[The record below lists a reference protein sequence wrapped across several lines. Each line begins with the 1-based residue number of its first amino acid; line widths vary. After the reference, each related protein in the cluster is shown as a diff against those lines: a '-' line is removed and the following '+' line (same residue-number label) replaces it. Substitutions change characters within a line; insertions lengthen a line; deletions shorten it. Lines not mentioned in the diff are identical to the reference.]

1 MNRKIL
7 LTVLPALLV
16 LSACQASPKAKDNNL
31 FLEDTLAHEEIFGN
45 VQLEERSL
53 QPRRLDDPVEHPEA
67 NNFSIGVQS
76 QSESAGHI
84 SFRFVAAV
92 RFATSELD
100 PTQAVWS
107 RTVSYTNGNVKKAF
121 GAYPSTAAYKK
132 ISNGGTPYTI
142 DDYNG
147 AHSLS
152 GDNAYTHFVV
162 YTLRNVPVDSNDYYV
177 STYLT
182 LSTKEGQSGGKE
194 MTSKAV
200 AINASQTAKFVYDLG
215 DNGGMFFLDGT
226 IGGSQ
231 KIVKATSIR
240 EGGNKA
246 SFDDVNLVAGDSFVI
261 KEFYNTELEVHGSS
275 TFSGEVSNFNLNNN
289 DAGGKIGVN
298 YSGKYTFYFKYVNGN
313 NELWT
318 NASNLVRPMYVKTQY
333 VKGDWF
339 SSAPKIRLWCVKDG
353 NGSWVDL
360 KTVTEEDL
368 YITNGNFNPTV
379 YDYIIVART
388 NGSNIEQWWN
398 QTINVSDLDRQDS
411 DSNGSAKVLNCI
423 AVWTDKD
430 GSNHYKYGWEKATGN
445 PID

>member
-7 LTVLPALLV
+7 LAVLPAILV
-16 LSACQASPKAKDNNL
+16 LSACQASPKVEANNL

-45 VQLEERSL
+45 VELEARSL
-53 QPRRLDDPVEHPEA
+53 QPRRLDDPIEHPDT

-76 QSESAGHI
+76 QSENTGYI

-92 RFATSELD
+92 RFADSELD

-121 GAYPSTAAYKK
+121 GTFPSANAYKK
-132 ISNGGTPYTI
+132 ISNGGSAYSI

-147 AHSLS
+147 AHGLT

-182 LSTKEGQSGGKE
+182 LSTKEGESGGKE
-194 MTSKAV
+194 LTSKAV
-200 AINASQTAKFVYDLG
+200 AINASETAKFVYDLG
-215 DNGGMFFLDGT
+215 NNGGMFFLEGI

-231 KIVKATSIR
+231 KIVKATTIR

-246 SFDDVNLVAGDSFVI
+246 SFENVNLVAGDSFVI

-275 TFSGEVSNFNLNNN
+275 TFSGEVSTFNLNNN

-298 YSGKYTFYFKYVNGN
+298 YSGKYTFYFKYINGN

-318 NASNLVRPMYVKTQY
+318 NASKLVRPMYVKTEY
-333 VKGDWF
+333 VKGDWW
-339 SSAPKIRLWCVKDG
+339 SSTPKIRLWCVKSN

-360 KTVTEEDL
+360 KTVTNKEL
-368 YITNGNFNPTV
+368 YVTDGNFDPTV
-379 YDYIIVART
+379 YDYVIVART
-388 NGSNIEQWWN
+388 NGSNITEWWN
-398 QTINVSDLDRQDS
+398 QTINVGDLNRTDS
-411 DSNGSAKVLNCI
+411 DSNENAKVLNCI
-423 AVWTDKD
+423 AVWTSKQGD
-430 GSNHYKYGWEKATGN
+430 HYEYGWEKATGN